1 MKKEVKVLKLKDL
14 EEKSVCKN
22 TEVKANNKRK
32 TLFSKGNRDKLR
44 GYIVIDVD
52 TCEGVINP
60 LLSRYA
66 AREEAKEKNALFEKR
81 GRFIVR
87 EIEVSAKIIG

>member
-1 MKKEVKVLKLKDL
+1 MKKEVNVLKLNDL

-22 TEVKANNKRK
+22 TGVKANNKRK

-44 GYIVIDVD
+44 GYIVIDIE
-52 TCEGVINP
+52 TCKGVINP
-60 LLSRYA
+60 LLSRSA
-66 AREEAKEKNALFEKR
+66 AREQAKEKNTLHEER

-87 EIEVSAKIIG
+87 EVEVSAKIIG